1 MADTEKKTAKYR
13 FLVDTIKEKIKNG
26 EYEPGERMESEN
38 TLSDQFGYSRQ
49 TVRQAL
55 SVLEQEGLIEK
66 RQGSGS
72 YITGRSRGED
82 RIDLLLSSDSAYLYP
97 MLLHDIKKTLA
108 AQGFSTTVH
117 ITENTFSTEHTLLQ
131 KILHQPPRALLV
143 EGVKTA
149 RTNPNLDLYRKLQK
163 KNCLLY
169 TSPSPR
175 DA

>member
-1 MADTEKKTAKYR
+1 MAIKYKWLAGHLREQLPDYTANGIHRLPTEAAISQRYK
-13 FLVDTIKEKIKNG
+13 V
-26 EYEPGERMESEN
+26 
-38 TLSDQFGYSRQ
+38 SRQ

-149 RTNPNLDLYRKLQK
+149 RTNPNLDLYRKL
-163 KNCLLY
+163 
-169 TSPSPR
+169 
-175 DA
+175 